1 METKEAVNRFENYLH
16 RRYGDRST
24 PKHYMSDLGIF
35 LRHIGAKPLVQ
46 VTVQD
51 IDGFVAS
58 GQEQGWRPTT
68 VNRRLA
74 TVRSFF
80 DFLASE
86 EPERYLVNP
95 VRWRRHKV
103 KEGQT
108 LPRDASDEEVRRLLT
123 VIDDPRDAAIF
134 GLMVGAGLR
143 VGEVIDLRVAY
154 LTAPPEVDG
163 LARLRVLGKGRK
175 ERIVWVMPL
184 TYGKVKDWLA
194 VRPESQSDH
203 LFLNQHRRPLSQAGV
218 EHRLKQHCQRAG
230 VQMSCHQLRHTFAR
244 RLAEQRMPVEEIGK
258 LLGHSQVAT
267 TQRYIAGANP
277 DLREAFEQAMNS
289 VEQVTTSASASAAT
303 PAAPMVRPPRLPEQA
318 DPTHL
323 TAALAHFAAFPAWL
337 QEPLAAYLR
346 RGWRQWK
353 PSLAG
358 EHARRTARR
367 LSVIWQGLL
376 TCHALAGWPDL
387 QRQDV
392 LLWLQR
398 RQEAGIAI
406 SSQRQE
412 LSQLMSFLR
421 FVVDQDQPVSSQVFR
436 IAYPEAPEPLP
447 RHLTDAEFKHLVQTV
462 GHATA
467 AGTPEALLA
476 WTWFSTLIATGLR
489 INELLDLRLADL
501 DLAGAR
507 LFICQPKNRQDRVV
521 FLTPSLR
528 TLLQHYLAHRPASPD
543 DHLWQFGATK
553 LTANHVRYQLRRWGQ
568 DCNVHVTPH
577 RLRHTFAT
585 QLINHGLPLTF
596 LAKLLGHTSLQMTL
610 HYARLYDSTVADHF
624 QAAMAAIEG
633 IAVSNWPLPAYPISI
648 PIRDSV

>member
-1 METKEAVNRFENYLH
+1 METEQAIKQFESYLY
-16 RRYGDRST
+16 RRYSDRST

-35 LRHIGAKPLVQ
+35 LRHVGAKPLVQ
-46 VTVQD
+46 ITVHD

-80 DFLASE
+80 DYLASE
-86 EPERYLVNP
+86 EPEHYLVNP
-95 VRWRRHKV
+95 VRWRRHKA
-103 KEGQT
+103 KEGQA
-108 LPRDASDEEVRRLLT
+108 LPRDASEEEVSRLLA

-143 VGEVIDLRVAY
+143 VGEVIDLRVAH
-154 LTAPPEVDG
+154 LTAPPEADG

-175 ERIVWVMPL
+175 ERIVWVTPL
-184 TYGKVKDWLA
+184 TYGKVCGWLG
-194 VRPESQSDH
+194 VRPASQSDH
-203 LFLNQHRRPLSQAGV
+203 LFLNQHQRPLSQAGV

-230 VQMSCHQLRHTFAR
+230 VQVSCHQLRHTFAR
-244 RLAEQRMPVEEIGK
+244 RLAEQRMPVEGIGK
-258 LLGHSQVAT
+258 LLGHSQIAT
-267 TQRYIAGANP
+267 TQRYIAGADP
-277 DLREAFEQAMNS
+277 DLREAFEQAMTS
-289 VEQVTTSASASAAT
+289 VEQVAMTV
-303 PAAPMVRPPRLPEQA
+303 PAVAPTAPMVRPPRQTEQA
-318 DPTHL
+318 DPAHL
-323 TAALAHFAAFPAWL
+323 TAALAHFAALPAWL

-346 RGWRQWK
+346 RSWRQWK

-358 EHARRTARR
+358 EHAQRSARR
-367 LSVIWQGLL
+367 LSAIWQGLL
-376 TCHALAGWPDL
+376 TCRALTGWPDL

-392 LLWLQR
+392 SLWLQR

-412 LSQLMSFLR
+412 LSQLMSFLH
-421 FVVDQDQPVSSQVFR
+421 FVVDQDQPVNSQVFR

-447 RHLTDAEFKHLVQTV
+447 RHLTDAEFQNLLQTV

-467 AGTPEALLA
+467 ARTPEALLTWA
-476 WTWFSTLIATGLR
+476 WFSTLIATGLR

-507 LFICQPKNRQDRVV
+507 LFIRQPKNRQDRVV

-528 TLLQHYLAHRPASPD
+528 TLLQHYLTQRPASSD

-553 LTANHVRYQLRRWGQ
+553 LNANQVRYQLRRWGQ

-596 LAKLLGHTSLQMTL
+596 LAKLLGHTSSQMTL

-633 IAVSNWPLPAYPISI
+633 IAVSNWPMPAYEIPI